1 LEGRELTVLFWNG
14 RTVRAVYAGMRFA
27 VVACG
32 VLVSSLGATACMVSV
47 DSQALIEREEK
58 RFTVNGAPLVNLT
71 TFDGGIEIR
80 SWDRPEVLIEIEKR
94 GGTKEAV
101 DGLIVETRQ
110 DGNRVTVD
118 VKRPKAESITGFG
131 LNHAASARL
140 VVSVPDKTDVVAR
153 SGDGAIRIERVSGRL
168 DLGTS
173 DGSIRA
179 SDVSG
184 ELTLHTSDGSVHV
197 DNAAG
202 TLDVDTGDGS
212 VEVSGDLSAVKLHT
226 GDGSIV
232 YRASASTGMTD
243 DWSFTTGDGSVTVY
257 LPQDFSAELDARTSD
272 GGIRNDLR
280 LGPVRA
286 EADGT
291 DPAAERRQD
300 SDESSRRALRARL
313 GNGGKVLKIRTGD
326 GSIRL
331 RAS

>member
-1 LEGRELTVLFWNG
+1 
-14 RTVRAVYAGMRFA
+14 MRFA
-27 VVACG
+27 VACG
-32 VLVSSLGATACMVSV
+32 VLASSLSATACMVSV

-58 RFTVNGAPLVNLT
+58 RFTVKGTPVLNVT
-71 TFDGGIEIR
+71 TFDGAIEIR

-101 DGLIVETRQ
+101 DGLVIDAKQ

-118 VKRPKAESITGFG
+118 VKRPKSESFSGFG
-131 LNHAASARL
+131 IHRSASAKL
-140 VVSVPDKTDVVAR
+140 VVSVPNKTDVVAR
-153 SGDGAIRIERVSGRL
+153 SGDGSIRIERVSGRL

-179 SDVSG
+179 ADVSG
-184 ELTLHTSDGSVHV
+184 ELTLHTADGSVHV

-212 VEVSGDLSAVKLHT
+212 VEVSGALSTVKLRT

-232 YRASASTGMTD
+232 YRASESTAMED
-243 DWSFTTGDGSVTVY
+243 DWSFTTGDGSVTLY
-257 LPQDFSAELDARTSD
+257 LPEDFSAELDARTND

-280 LGPVRA
+280 VGPARA
-286 EADGT
+286 EADET
-291 DPAAERRQD
+291 APATRGPREEH
-300 SDESSRRALRARL
+300 DESSRRALRAQL